1 MKKVT
6 HRTGNIYLVDDWG
19 QYFLAQVD
27 INKVCLIGLESANR
41 WADPVYVR
49 DVHHITQS
57 EFSKIIDDAECEL
70 LV

>member
-1 MKKVT
+1 MKNVK
-6 HRTGNIYLVDDWG
+6 HRTGNIYLIDDWG

-27 INKVCLIGLESANR
+27 QKKVCLIGLDSANR
-41 WADPVYVR
+41 WANPVSVGN
-49 DVHHITQS
+49 VNNITEA